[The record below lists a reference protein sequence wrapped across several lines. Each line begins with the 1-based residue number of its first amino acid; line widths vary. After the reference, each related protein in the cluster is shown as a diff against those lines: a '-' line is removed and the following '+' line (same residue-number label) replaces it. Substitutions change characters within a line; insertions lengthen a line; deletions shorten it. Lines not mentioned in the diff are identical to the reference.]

1 MRHQKKILRLGIS
14 RAYARSV
21 IRSLA
26 TALLEHKK
34 IETTEKRAKGLKSY
48 LDEVMS
54 SVANLNDMNAARLM
68 NKKLFTETAIKN
80 LKSMKKSINAK
91 GSNMR
96 ITKIRRRPGDSA
108 TVVLVELI

>member
-1 MRHQKKILRLGIS
+1 MRHKKKILRLGIS
-14 RAYARSV
+14 RAYTRSV

-48 LDEVMS
+48 IDDLMS
-54 SVANLNDMNAARLM
+54 SVANLNEINAARLM
-68 NKKLFTETAIKN
+68 NKKLFTKTAIKT
-80 LKSMKKSINAK
+80 LKGMKKSINAK
-91 GSNMR
+91 GSNVR
-96 ITKIRRRPGDSA
+96 TTKIRKRPGDCA